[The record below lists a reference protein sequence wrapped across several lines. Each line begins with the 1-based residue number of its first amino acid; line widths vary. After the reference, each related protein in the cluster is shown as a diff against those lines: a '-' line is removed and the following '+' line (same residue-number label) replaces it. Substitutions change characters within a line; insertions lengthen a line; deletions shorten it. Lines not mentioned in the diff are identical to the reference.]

1 MKLWIDDVRPAPPGN
16 YIWFKEINAA
26 LRFIR
31 ENAADIEI
39 IDFDHDAGD
48 FRRGGREDYIVI
60 LQEMQRLTRFHK
72 IDFSHI
78 KFRLHSANPV
88 GVQNMRY
95 IIQDNGW
102 REIG

>member
-1 MKLWIDDVRPAPPGN
+1 MKLWIDDIRPAPPGN

-48 FRRGGREDYIVI
+48 FRRGHRDDYIVI
-60 LQEMQRLTRFHK
+60 LQEMPILIT
-72 IDFSHI
+72 FSVLYFNNFI
-78 KFRLHSANPV
+78 
-88 GVQNMRY
+88 
-95 IIQDNGW
+95 
-102 REIG
+102 

>member
-1 MKLWIDDVRPAPPGN
+1 MKLWIDDIRPAPPGN

-60 LQEMQRLTRFHK
+60 LQEMQRLSRVHN
-72 IDFSHI
+72 ISFSHI
-78 KFRLHSANPV
+78 NFRFHSANPV

-95 IIQDNGW
+95 ILQDNGW
-102 REIG
+102 KEIR